1 MQDTIALGDQV
12 RTVGAEVARTA
23 LVTGIAAVL
32 AGVALV
38 LLFTL
43 GVPFG
48 RVNDVLNAAIGVMS
62 AILAIVVLRSLG
74 GSPMWTALAVAGAA
88 LTIIGS
94 WLVMSGTT
102 GFQLAGFVS
111 ASGFAL
117 IGGWLLV
124 SIVSGPL
131 GESIPTL
138 EARIGWVAGGLMV
151 VGILGLAG
159 VAMQIDSMADTP
171 WWLWLYGI
179 GWLGTYVVYP
189 VWCLLVA
196 RSA

>member
-12 RTVGAEVARTA
+12 RAVGTEVARAA
-23 LVTGIAAVL
+23 LVTGIATVL
-32 AGVALV
+32 AVVALI
-38 LLFTL
+38 LLFTS
-43 GVPFG
+43 GGPFG

-62 AILAIVVLRSLG
+62 AVLAVVVLRSVG

-88 LTIIGS
+88 VTVMGL

-111 ASGFAL
+111 AVGFAL

-138 EARIGWVAGGLMV
+138 HARVGLVAGGLMI
-151 VGILGLAG
+151 VGIIGIAG

-179 GWLGTYVVYP
+179 GWLGT
-189 VWCLLVA
+189 
-196 RSA
+196 